1 MSCVKGN
8 CRCLVG
14 VRSFIGISRTVLSE
28 LSKCQ
33 QLRKLFRKKDRS
45 DYTMLTVYLV
55 QPGTISL
62 ITEPKYD
69 EIPPEP
75 KPLAQLQEGKPEGRS
90 PLPPEIMALLRIAMR
105 CSSDKR
111 KEVLAD
117 FKRAS
122 EKWRS
127 SGIIEIPD
135 KYSKGERNE

>member
-1 MSCVKGN
+1 MSNYRKVIYWDKSY
-8 CRCLVG
+8 RI
-14 VRSFIGISRTVLSE
+14 VRAEQVPAIEEAIQGKRPFRLHHAHGI
-28 LSKCQ
+28 
-33 QLRKLFRKKDRS
+33 D
-45 DYTMLTVYLV
+45 LV
-55 QPGTISL
+55 QPGAISL

-75 KPLAQLQEGKPEGRS
+75 KPLAQLQEGKPEERS
-90 PLPPEIMALLRIAMR
+90 PLPSEIMALLRIAMW